1 MNYNYEPMQWNA
13 HNFKGK
19 VGVGGGG
26 KIYQTDLGK
35 GLKYYGRARVE

>member
-1 MNYNYEPMQWNA
+1 M
-13 HNFKGK
+13 HIISK
-19 VGVGGGG
+19 VRLALGGGG